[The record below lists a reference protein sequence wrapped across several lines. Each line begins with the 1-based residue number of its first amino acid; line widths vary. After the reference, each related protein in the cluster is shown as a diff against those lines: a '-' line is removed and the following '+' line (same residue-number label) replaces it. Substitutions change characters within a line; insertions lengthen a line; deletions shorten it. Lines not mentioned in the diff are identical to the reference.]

1 MDYGNTLLLDSSD
14 PLKRPSAGIVDV
26 NVPARAAEEN
36 KPVKRTAA
44 ASAIAGEIK
53 HPLAAILVNANA
65 ARRWLNGPDASVAE
79 AIAALDRI
87 VKDVARIDAA
97 IDGIRVMAVEEADRA
112 SAA

>member
-1 MDYGNTLLLDSSD
+1 MDYGNTPLLDSSD

-26 NVPARAAEEN
+26 NVPAHAAEEN
-36 KPVKRTAA
+36 KPVKRAAA

-53 HPLAAILVNANA
+53 HPLAAILANANA

-87 VKDVARIDAA
+87 VNDVARIDGAV
-97 IDGIRVMAVEEADRA
+97 DGIRAMPIEEAGKA